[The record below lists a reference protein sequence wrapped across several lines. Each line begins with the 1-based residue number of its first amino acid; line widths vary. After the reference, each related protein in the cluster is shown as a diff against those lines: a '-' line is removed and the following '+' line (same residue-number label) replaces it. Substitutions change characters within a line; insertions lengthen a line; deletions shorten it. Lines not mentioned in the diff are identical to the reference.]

1 MENKISLRNTA
12 LSLRNSISPVTRAE
26 KSEIIAKKLE
36 ESDVFKK
43 AKHILFYFSVGSE
56 VSTVPLIVDW
66 SDRKRLYLPKLI
78 NESEFIALPFR
89 GFESL
94 KKGIYGIPEP
104 DSQGKGEPFKGDLDL
119 IIVPGVAFDK
129 DCNRLGMGKGFY
141 DRYLAKLDSV
151 PKIALSFEEQILAH
165 IPKEN
170 YDKPVDILITDKNI
184 YYLKK

>member
-12 LSLRNSISPVTRAE
+12 LSLRNSISSEERAG
-26 KSEIIAKKLE
+26 KSKIIARKLE
-36 ESDVFKK
+36 DLDVFKK
-43 AKHILFYFSVGSE
+43 AKHILFYFSIGSE
-56 VSTVPLIVDW
+56 VSTIPIIGDW
-66 SDRKRLYLPKLI
+66 SDKKRLYLPKLI

-89 GFESL
+89 GFERL
-94 KKGIYGIPEP
+94 KKGAYGIPEP
-104 DSQGKGEPFKGDLDL
+104 DFQDKSGPFRGDLDL

-129 DCNRLGMGKGFY
+129 NGSRLGMGKGFY

-151 PKIALSFEEQILAH
+151 PGIGLAFEEQILAD
-165 IPKEN
+165 IPKEP